1 MKTFTTAAVLAI
13 TAVMSFN
20 AMAESK
26 INKSIVLNKSIN
38 KGNTT
43 VAIGKDN
50 LASTGSINIKD
61 SKVNKSIILNKSIN
75 KGNTTVAIGER
86 NTASTGS
93 ITIE

>member
-1 MKTFTTAAVLAI
+1 MKTFTSVAVLTIASI
-13 TAVMSFN
+13 MSFN
-20 AMAESK
+20 AVAESK
-26 INKSIVLNKSIN
+26 VNKSIILNKSIN
-38 KGNTT
+38 KANTT
-43 VAIGKDN
+43 VAIGKNN

-75 KGNTTVAIGER
+75 KGNTTVAIGEE

>member
-1 MKTFTTAAVLAI
+1 MKTFTSVAVLTIASI
-13 TAVMSFN
+13 VSFN

-26 INKSIVLNKSIN
+26 VNKSIILNKSIN
-38 KGNTT
+38 KANTT
-43 VAIGKDN
+43 VAIGKNN

-75 KGNTTVAIGER
+75 KGNTTVAIGEE

>member
-1 MKTFTTAAVLAI
+1 MKTITSVAVLTIASI
-13 TAVMSFN
+13 MSFN
-20 AMAESK
+20 AVAESK
-26 INKSIVLNKSIN
+26 VNKSIILNKSIN
-38 KGNTT
+38 KANTT
-43 VAIGKDN
+43 VAIGKNN

-75 KGNTTVAIGER
+75 KGNTTVAIGEE